1 MTALF
6 ESWRKAASST
16 KSSSTDFFRLHGHGL
31 PLAAAPQWNRAAPF
45 SPSGAP
51 ERLSLFWRRPFK
63 EDATMSVTARA
74 AIFVEPKKPLV
85 VDEVEFPDPGPDQV
99 LVKLLASGVCH
110 SQLHTM
116 QRPARPGHR
125 LPALLGHESTGIV
138 AAKGRD
144 VRHVQEGDHV
154 ITTWVDR
161 DNATTRQP
169 LVMHALNDR
178 AQYTASWRGKEVMH
192 SAATWAEYALAQER
206 MVVPMPND
214 LATDVTSIIGCA
226 VMTGAGAILNAL
238 KVRSGQ
244 SVALFGAGGIGL
256 CAISAAAIVDA
267 FPVIA
272 VDIQDRKLEFA
283 RKFGAT
289 HTVNANETD
298 AVQAIKDLTGAG
310 ADFAIDAIGLP
321 QTQEQILRAVR
332 PGYSGM
338 SKGGTAL
345 LIGITPPGAQAILDT
360 SLFAGNRSF
369 TRTSGGDCKPDRDF
383 PIFLRWFREGK
394 LKLNDLV
401 TNRYRL
407 EQINQAVDDLEHG
420 RILGRGILTLE

>member
-1 MTALF
+1 MGV
-6 ESWRKAASST
+6 KG
-16 KSSSTDFFRLHGHGL
+16 K
-31 PLAAAPQWNRAAPF
+31 
-45 SPSGAP
+45 
-51 ERLSLFWRRPFK
+51 
-63 EDATMSVTARA
+63 A

-85 VDEVEFPDPGPDQV
+85 VDEVVFPDPGADQV
-99 LVKLLASGVCH
+99 LVKLFSSGVCH

-125 LPALLGHESTGIV
+125 LPELLGHEATGVV
-138 AAKGRD
+138 AAAGRD
-144 VRHVQEGDHV
+144 VKHVKEGDHV

-161 DNATTRQP
+161 DNATTNQP

-178 AQYTASWRGKEVMH
+178 AQYLADWKGREVMH

-206 MVVPMPND
+206 VVLPMPKD
-214 LATDVTSIIGCA
+214 AATDVTSIIGCA
-226 VMTGAGAILNAL
+226 VMTGAGAIINTLQ
-238 KVRSGQ
+238 VRAGQ
-244 SVALFGAGGIGL
+244 SVVVFGAGGIGL

-267 FPVIA
+267 YPVIA
-272 VDIQDRKLEFA
+272 VDIIPGKLEFA
-283 RKFGAT
+283 RRFGAT
-289 HTVNANETD
+289 HTINSKDGD
-298 AVQAIKDLTGAG
+298 AIQEIKELTSGG

-338 SKGGTAL
+338 NKGGTAL
-345 LIGITPPGAQAILDT
+345 LVGITPPDAKAILDT

-369 TRTSGGDCKPDRDF
+369 TRTSGGDCKPNRDF

-394 LKLNDLV
+394 LKLDELV

-407 EQINQAVDDLEHG
+407 EQINTAVDDLEHG
-420 RILGRGILTLE
+420 RILGRGILTFN